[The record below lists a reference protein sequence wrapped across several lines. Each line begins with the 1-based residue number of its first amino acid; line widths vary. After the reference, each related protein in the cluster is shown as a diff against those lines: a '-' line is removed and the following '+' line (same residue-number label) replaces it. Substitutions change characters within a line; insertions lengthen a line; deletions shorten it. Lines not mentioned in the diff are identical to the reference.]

1 MIYSIIDMEGKT
13 VYYYSFTSKV
23 ITGHKLLFVEDSYQQ
38 KIVNINRVDDNT
50 DNRINRFIQEYINK
64 NIINIIIKEFLCNE
78 NILSKP
84 NTRISKYKILILE
97 HLIPWLI
104 RKVSA
109 EILVILVFS
118 SIHDHNSSHYSK
130 ISFSAMNYM
139 QHFITLFVI
148 SYWAYT
154 GNASALQLQVQLL
167 FIHVNNFMIEIRY
180 VTRELSLDRLE
191 VTMNLLHE
199 TLGFVTLRKNY
210 FYSNEN
216 KKIQY

>member
-104 RKVSA
+104 RKV
-109 EILVILVFS
+109 I
-118 SIHDHNSSHYSK
+118 
-130 ISFSAMNYM
+130 
-139 QHFITLFVI
+139 
-148 SYWAYT
+148 
-154 GNASALQLQVQLL
+154 
-167 FIHVNNFMIEIRY
+167 FMI
-180 VTRELSLDRLE
+180 L
-191 VTMNLLHE
+191 
-199 TLGFVTLRKNY
+199 KNY
-210 FYSNEN
+210 RIVDNSFKTDFSQKIETN
-216 KKIQY
+216 KKKE